1 MISEYSAESWQQGI
15 DADEMVAEAFA
26 DVEINGINAK
36 PVNKMIHRELMDRL
50 KAMQEGD
57 SSETSAISAPD
68 NTSDRVQS
76 FALATAMQE
85 AFTAGGFNFKG
96 NLPGGNSGAVLMTGN
111 LSDGTEVVMKTEN
124 NVENVDKEFL
134 AGRALNALGID
145 NIGTVRIAEGTT
157 MTNFIDGV
165 TGMEWLNEYTGPMS
179 EGTTAMVGLKNGRE
193 VGLFDFITSNQ
204 DRHLG
209 NWLYSNGAVAPIDH
223 GGTQYRAWNPAGDGR
238 YLFAEGPFAKKSLGV
253 TMDSDTYITSVDAS
267 VSWTREELAEVR
279 RKIEALASDYAA
291 HPEWHQFMLDRLDY
305 LLEETPWL

>member
-1 MISEYSAESWQQGI
+1 
-15 DADEMVAEAFA
+15 
-26 DVEINGINAK
+26 
-36 PVNKMIHRELMDRL
+36 
-50 KAMQEGD
+50 
-57 SSETSAISAPD
+57 
-68 NTSDRVQS
+68 
-76 FALATAMQE
+76 
-85 AFTAGGFNFKG
+85 
-96 NLPGGNSGAVLMTGN
+96 MTGN
-111 LSDGTEVVMKTEN
+111 LTDGTEVVMKTEN
-124 NVENVDKEFL
+124 SVESVDKEFL
-134 AGRALNALGID
+134 AARALNALGVD

-165 TGMEWLNEYTGPMS
+165 TGMEWLNEYSGPIS
-179 EGTTAMVGLKNGRE
+179 ESGKAMVGLKNGRE

-223 GGTQYRAWNPAGDGR
+223 GGTQYRAWDPAGDGR
-238 YLFAEGPFAKKSLGV
+238 YLFAEGPFAKNSLGV

-267 VSWTREELAEVR
+267 ISWTKEELADVR